1 LIGSQVNLRETG
13 GPEKSGHNL
22 SVKSTITHNHE
33 LIFID
38 LKKSCDPHF
47 RHWPFFCRSG
57 PNQAG
62 NGCDPNKAPIAAA
75 GIDEVYQLVDA
86 VVTKVDSKTRTVTLK
101 DKDGTVTNFVAGP
114 EIKNF
119 PQIKVGDRL
128 TVTHELAVVIE
139 LLKVN
144 NQGIRSEVQT
154 TSQTSAPL
162 GSKPASVISNTTT
175 IIATVIGI
183 DRQKM
188 TISVKGPKGKPDIYR
203 IKNATLLKDIAVNDE
218 VKIVLYDTMAT
229 SFTAPAPAAAQKK

>member
-1 LIGSQVNLRETG
+1 M
-13 GPEKSGHNL
+13 NL
-22 SVKSTITHNHE
+22 STRTTKNFAILVLSIG
-33 LIFID
+33 I
-38 LKKSCDPHF
+38 SCTTLAQTKP
-47 RHWPFFCRSG
+47 
-57 PNQAG
+57 AVV
-62 NGCDPNKAPIAAA
+62 DPNKAPIAAA

-183 DRQKM
+183 DRQKL

-203 IKNATLLKDIAVNDE
+203 IKNAALLKDIAVNDE
-218 VKIVLYDTMAT
+218 VKIVLYDAMAA
-229 SFTAPAPAAAQKK
+229 SFTAPAPAAPQKK

>member
-1 LIGSQVNLRETG
+1 MNLLTRTTKNFAILVLSIG
-13 GPEKSGHNL
+13 
-22 SVKSTITHNHE
+22 
-33 LIFID
+33 F
-38 LKKSCDPHF
+38 SCTTLAQTKP
-47 RHWPFFCRSG
+47 
-57 PNQAG
+57 AVV
-62 NGCDPNKAPIAAA
+62 DPNKAPIAAA

-183 DRQKM
+183 DRQKL

-203 IKNATLLKDIAVNDE
+203 IKNAALLKDIVVNDE
-218 VKIVLYDTMAT
+218 VKIVLYDAMAA

>member
-1 LIGSQVNLRETG
+1 MNLLTRTTKNFAILVLSIG
-13 GPEKSGHNL
+13 
-22 SVKSTITHNHE
+22 
-33 LIFID
+33 F
-38 LKKSCDPHF
+38 SCTTLAQTKP
-47 RHWPFFCRSG
+47 
-57 PNQAG
+57 AVI
-62 NGCDPNKAPIAAA
+62 DPNKAPIAAA

-183 DRQKM
+183 DRQKL

-203 IKNATLLKDIAVNDE
+203 IKNAALLKDIAVNDE
-218 VKIVLYDTMAT
+218 VKIVLYDAMAA

>member
-1 LIGSQVNLRETG
+1 MNLLTRTTKNFAVLVLSIG
-13 GPEKSGHNL
+13 
-22 SVKSTITHNHE
+22 
-33 LIFID
+33 F
-38 LKKSCDPHF
+38 SCTTLAQTKP
-47 RHWPFFCRSG
+47 
-57 PNQAG
+57 AVV
-62 NGCDPNKAPIAAA
+62 DPNKAPIAAA

-183 DRQKM
+183 DRQKL

-203 IKNATLLKDIAVNDE
+203 IKNAALLKDIAVNDE
-218 VKIVLYDTMAT
+218 VKIVLYDAMAA

>member
-1 LIGSQVNLRETG
+1 MNLLTRTTKNFAILVLSIG
-13 GPEKSGHNL
+13 
-22 SVKSTITHNHE
+22 
-33 LIFID
+33 F
-38 LKKSCDPHF
+38 SCTTLAQTKP
-47 RHWPFFCRSG
+47 
-57 PNQAG
+57 AVV
-62 NGCDPNKAPIAAA
+62 DPNKAPIAAA

-144 NQGIRSEVQT
+144 NQGVRSEVQT

-183 DRQKM
+183 DRQKL

-203 IKNATLLKDIAVNDE
+203 IKNAALLKDIAVNDE
-218 VKIVLYDTMAT
+218 VKIVLYDAMAA

>member
-1 LIGSQVNLRETG
+1 M
-13 GPEKSGHNL
+13 NL
-22 SVKSTITHNHE
+22 STRTTKNFAILVLSIG
-33 LIFID
+33 F
-38 LKKSCDPHF
+38 SCTTLAQTKP
-47 RHWPFFCRSG
+47 
-57 PNQAG
+57 AVV
-62 NGCDPNKAPIAAA
+62 DPNKAPIAAA

-86 VVTKVDSKTRTVTLK
+86 VVTKVDNKTRTVTLK

-183 DRQKM
+183 DRQKL

-203 IKNATLLKDIAVNDE
+203 IKNAALLKDVAVNDE
-218 VKIVLYDTMAT
+218 VKIVLYDAMAA

>member
-1 LIGSQVNLRETG
+1 MNLLTRTTKNFAILVLSIG
-13 GPEKSGHNL
+13 
-22 SVKSTITHNHE
+22 
-33 LIFID
+33 F
-38 LKKSCDPHF
+38 SCTTLAQTKP
-47 RHWPFFCRSG
+47 
-57 PNQAG
+57 AVV
-62 NGCDPNKAPIAAA
+62 DPNKATIAAA

-183 DRQKM
+183 DRQKL

-203 IKNATLLKDIAVNDE
+203 IKNAALLKDIAVNDE
-218 VKIVLYDTMAT
+218 VKIVLYDAMAA

>member
-1 LIGSQVNLRETG
+1 MM
-13 GPEKSGHNL
+13 NL
-22 SVKSTITHNHE
+22 STVS
-33 LIFID
+33 
-38 LKKSCDPHF
+38 KKNFGVFVFGLGLSWFALAQPK
-47 RHWPFFCRSG
+47 P
-57 PNQAG
+57 AMV
-62 NGCDPNKAPIAAA
+62 DPNKAAIAAA

-139 LLKVN
+139 LAKVN

-154 TSQTSAPL
+154 TSQTSAPI

-188 TISVKGPKGKPDIYR
+188 TISVKGPKGKPDTYR

-218 VKIVLYDTMAT
+218 VKIVLYDAMAA
-229 SFTAPAPAAAQKK
+229 SFTAPSATNTQKK

>member
-1 LIGSQVNLRETG
+1 MNLLTRTTKNFAILVLSIG
-13 GPEKSGHNL
+13 
-22 SVKSTITHNHE
+22 
-33 LIFID
+33 F
-38 LKKSCDPHF
+38 SCTTLAQTKP
-47 RHWPFFCRSG
+47 
-57 PNQAG
+57 AVV
-62 NGCDPNKAPIAAA
+62 DPNKAPIAAA

-119 PQIKVGDRL
+119 PQFKVGDRL

-183 DRQKM
+183 DRQKLM
-188 TISVKGPKGKPDIYR
+188 ISVKGPKGKPDIYR
-203 IKNATLLKDIAVNDE
+203 IKNAALLKDIAVNDE
-218 VKIVLYDTMAT
+218 VKIVLYDAMAA